1 MRPGVM
7 CDTFS
12 FEEVKAWFREAVG
25 DPVSIHVVH
34 ERGTI
39 AFLDGPI
46 DGVMGFGSDDS
57 HGLIVDGAAGAW
69 SLELAEPDFLS
80 ATLDVI
86 PDSRTS
92 KQLMIKLRDHWLAI
106 DPA

>member
-1 MRPGVM
+1 M
-7 CDTFS
+7 CDTLS
-12 FEEVKAWFREAVG
+12 FEEVKTWFREAVG
-25 DPVSIHVVH
+25 DAVSIHVGNGP
-34 ERGTI
+34 GTI

-46 DGVMGFGSDDS
+46 DGVMGFRSEDS
-57 HGLIVDGAAGAW
+57 HGLIVDGAGGAW

-80 ATLDVI
+80 ATLDAI

>member
-1 MRPGVM
+1 M
-7 CDTFS
+7 CDTLT

-25 DPVSIHVVH
+25 DAVSIHVVNGP
-34 ERGTI
+34 GTI

-46 DGVMGFGSDDS
+46 DGVMGFRSDDS

-80 ATLDVI
+80 ATLDSI
-86 PDSRTS
+86 PDSPTS
-92 KQLMIKLRDHWLAI
+92 KQLTIKLRDHWLAI

>member
-1 MRPGVM
+1 M
-7 CDTFS
+7 CDTLS
-12 FEEVKAWFREAVG
+12 FEEVKAWFCEAVG
-25 DPVSIHVVH
+25 DAVSIHVVNGP
-34 ERGTI
+34 GTI

-46 DGVMGFGSDDS
+46 DGVMGFRSDDS

-80 ATLDVI
+80 ATLDPI
-86 PDSRTS
+86 PDSRTA